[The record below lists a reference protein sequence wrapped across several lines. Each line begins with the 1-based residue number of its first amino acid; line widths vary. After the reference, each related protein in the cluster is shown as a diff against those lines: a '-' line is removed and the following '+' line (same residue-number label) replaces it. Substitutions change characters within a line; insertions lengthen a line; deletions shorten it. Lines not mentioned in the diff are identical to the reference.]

1 MFSDSQALDIFT
13 QNAIDAAG
21 EYSSLLGI
29 HYIFIGGNFFFKP
42 VLRSILFILGF
53 GKFNLKVSL
62 LSALIY
68 TNSAISWT
76 STGFILPAAA
86 CDFQMDTVDKGRI
99 TVAFMLG
106 GRI

>member
-1 MFSDSQALDIFT
+1 SQALDIFT
-13 QNAIDAAG
+13 QNAIDAA
-21 EYSSLLGI
+21 
-29 HYIFIGGNFFFKP
+29 
-42 VLRSILFILGF
+42 GF

-106 GRI
+106 ENLS